1 MPAATQ
7 RLLRGDRGLPDVAY
21 NSARESPIL
30 VYHTG
35 KWELVAGTSAAAP
48 QWAGLVAL
56 ADSLAGHDL
65 GSINAALYRLAASP
79 RSRADLRDI
88 TTGGIVGPKRDGSGT
103 GGIVFRAGPGWD
115 AATGLGSPRAAR
127 LIPDLVHAVASSQ

>member
-1 MPAATQ
+1 
-7 RLLRGDRGLPDVAY
+7 V
-21 NSARESPIL
+21 S
-30 VYHTG
+30 
-35 KWELVAGTSAAAP
+35 
-48 QWAGLVAL
+48 L

-79 RSRADLRDI
+79 RYRADLRDI